1 MSWFSGTRAWLGNF
15 LLFDSR
21 GKHAIWNSIWLTI
34 ICQQRLLKEQRNR
47 KWIPFQSGRRSNNYS
62 RTLQQLQKDS
72 SPAIVRVLW
81 LDKTLHLRLHS
92 LLTDCRYLLLATAS
106 ARVTRVSSTTVVVGA
121 SVVIGIVVA
130 SVVVGICGKKE
141 REQNLDVRHHPK
153 IQWFVNDAFSFFRLA
168 LLEHSRTYNDTRI
181 RNYCWS
187 LRECCSCFLGC

>member
-1 MSWFSGTRAWLGNF
+1 MAGQFFA
-15 LLFDSR
+15 FDSR
-21 GKHAIWNSIWLTI
+21 GKHECLFDWQSLVSNDF
-34 ICQQRLLKEQRNR
+34 ER
-47 KWIPFQSGRRSNNYS
+47 KQEWIPFMSLECKSGRRSNNYS

-81 LDKTLHLRLHS
+81 LDKFLHLRLHS
-92 LLTDCRYLLLATAS
+92 LLTDCPCLLLATAS